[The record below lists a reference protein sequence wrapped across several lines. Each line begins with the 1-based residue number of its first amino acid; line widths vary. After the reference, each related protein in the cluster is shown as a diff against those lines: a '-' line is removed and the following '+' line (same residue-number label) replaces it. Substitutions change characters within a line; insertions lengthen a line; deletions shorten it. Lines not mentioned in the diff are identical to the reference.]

1 MVEEIRYRSY
11 AGAGRNLGAVNVRR
25 LSENY
30 NTMYVDRYTSSSQYM
45 TWAPP
50 PLFLRQQR
58 VLGNVAPKEEVA
70 EASTANNKPFKL
82 WWNDP
87 EMKRRGR
94 VAKYKFYGAEGKMK
108 ISLKK
113 GYRWIKKK
121 CLEIVRNLWDF
132 NSSMDQKSQS
142 KHSTFCTRI
151 VWERRKTFYDYF
163 ACNVKQVGSQH
174 ACSPKCFYN

>member
-1 MVEEIRYRSY
+1 MEEIRYRSY
-11 AGAGRNLGAVNVRR
+11 AGAGRKLGTVNVRR

-50 PLFLRQQR
+50 PAPPPPIFLRQQR
-58 VLGNVAPKEEVA
+58 ALGNAAPTEEVA
-70 EASTANNKPFKL
+70 EANNKPFKL

-87 EMKRRGR
+87 ERKRRGR

-108 ISLKK
+108 MSLKK

-121 CLEIVRNLWDF
+121 CLEIVRNL
-132 NSSMDQKSQS
+132 
-142 KHSTFCTRI
+142 
-151 VWERRKTFYDYF
+151 
-163 ACNVKQVGSQH
+163 
-174 ACSPKCFYN
+174 

>member
-1 MVEEIRYRSY
+1 MEEIRHRSY
-11 AGAGRNLGAVNVRR
+11 AGAGRNLRTVNVRG

-30 NTMYVDRYTSSSQYM
+30 NTMHVDRYASSSQYT
-45 TWAPP
+45 TWAPPPAPPP

-58 VLGNVAPKEEVA
+58 ALGNAAPTEEVA

-108 ISLKK
+108 MSLKK

-121 CLEIVRNLWDF
+121 CLEIVRNL
-132 NSSMDQKSQS
+132 
-142 KHSTFCTRI
+142 
-151 VWERRKTFYDYF
+151 
-163 ACNVKQVGSQH
+163 
-174 ACSPKCFYN
+174 